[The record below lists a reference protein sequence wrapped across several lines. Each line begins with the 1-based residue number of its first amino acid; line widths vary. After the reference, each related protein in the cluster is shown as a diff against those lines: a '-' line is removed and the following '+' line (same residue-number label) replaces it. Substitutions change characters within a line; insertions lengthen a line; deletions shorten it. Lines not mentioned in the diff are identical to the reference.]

1 MFLGVPRKVVVRL
14 GWVTLSYAAVQ
25 VLRLVNNVILTRLLE
40 PSIFGIM
47 SLVIAIRVG
56 MELISDVGVTQ
67 NIVSNPRGTDP
78 AFYDTGW
85 TLQALRGVFLGGL
98 CALLSAPVARFFNH
112 PQLALILPII
122 AVSFI
127 FGGLDSTGR
136 GLLHKQINVSRMG
149 LFEIAQAALAIFIY
163 AGAALLFHNV
173 WAVVVGLIATSAV
186 TLICS
191 FMYIPGLRHRLIID
205 AESTRQLIHFGK
217 WVYFSSIV
225 YFFAMNFDRLYFA
238 KQISLA
244 ELGIYGI
251 ARNLADMVSQLAVRG
266 SSFILYPTVAAS
278 GLAPPDLRKRLLRG
292 RRTLLLL
299 AAVGLGGIAAFS
311 DLIVGI
317 LYDPR
322 YQEAGTILPIL
333 CGGVW
338 FAILTS
344 TNDAILMGLSRPA
357 YPALSNATKLV
368 TYLVGMP
375 LAFHFYGF
383 MGAVLVIAGGEV
395 VKYLTL
401 WALTHKEHLRFG
413 RDDLAL
419 TLAFLLTAWG
429 CRELV
434 HLLGWNGSVHQ
445 LHPAALL
452 KAMGL

>member
-1 MFLGVPRKVVVRL
+1 MFLGVPKKVVVRL
-14 GWVTLSYAAVQ
+14 GWVTLSYGAVQ
-25 VLRLVNNVILTRLLE
+25 FLRLVNNVILTRLLD
-40 PSIFGIM
+40 PTIFGIM

-67 NIVSNPRGTDP
+67 NIVSNPRGDDP

-85 TLQALRGVFLGGL
+85 TLQAVRGIFLGGL
-98 CALLSAPVARFFNH
+98 CALLSAPVAHFFDH
-112 PQLALILPII
+112 PELALILPII

-127 FGGLDSTGR
+127 YGGLDSTAR
-136 GLLHKQINVSRMG
+136 GLLYKQINVARMG
-149 LFEIAQAALAIFIY
+149 MFEVAQAALAIVIY
-163 AGAALLFHNV
+163 AAAALLFHNV

-191 FMYIPGLRHRLIID
+191 FMYVPGLRHRFIFD
-205 AESTRQLIHFGK
+205 ADSARQLLHFGK

-251 ARNLADMVSQLAVRG
+251 ARNLADVVSQLAVRG
-266 SSFILYPTVAAS
+266 SSFVLYPTVAAA
-278 GLAPPDLRKRLLRG
+278 GLAPADLRKRLLRG
-292 RRTLLLL
+292 RRTLLL
-299 AAVGLGGIAAFS
+299 AAAIGLGGIVALS
-311 DLIVGI
+311 DLIVEL

-322 YQEAGTILPIL
+322 YQEAGTILPVL
-333 CGGVW
+333 CMGVW

-357 YPALSNATKLV
+357 YPAVSNATKLV

-383 MGAVLVIAGGEV
+383 MGAVVVIAGGEV

-419 TLAFLLTAWG
+419 TIAFVLTAWG
-429 CRELV
+429 FRELV
-434 HLLGWNGSVHQ
+434 HLLGWNGNIHQ
-445 LHPAALL
+445 IHPAAML